1 MKIIEKELNGVL
13 LIEPAV
19 YNDDRGYFFESFK
32 QEKFNEITGTNY
44 SFVQDNQSCSGI
56 NVARG
61 LHFQSPPYAQAK
73 IVRVITGK
81 ALDIVMDIRKKSP
94 TFGKC
99 FTAILSGENK
109 RIMWVPEG
117 FAHGFISMEE
127 NTIFHYKC
135 SNYYS
140 KESQGTILFNEV
152 NGLSINDYLLSD
164 KDSNGISLNEY
175 KTINIF

>member
-1 MKIIEKELNGVL
+1 MKVIEKELNGVL
-13 LIEPAV
+13 LIEPTI

-32 QEKFNEITGTNY
+32 QEKFNEITKTNY
-44 SFVQDNQSCSGI
+44 SFVQDNESCSGI
-56 NVARG
+56 NIARG
-61 LHFQSPPYAQAK
+61 LHFQAPPFAQAK
-73 IVRVITGK
+73 IVRVVSGK

-109 RIMWVPEG
+109 RMMWIPEG

-140 KESQGTILFNEV
+140 KDSQCCILFNEIK
-152 NGLSINDYLLSD
+152 GLITPDLLLSD
-164 KDSNGISLNEY
+164 KDKNGITLDEY
-175 KTINIF
+175 ITKNIF